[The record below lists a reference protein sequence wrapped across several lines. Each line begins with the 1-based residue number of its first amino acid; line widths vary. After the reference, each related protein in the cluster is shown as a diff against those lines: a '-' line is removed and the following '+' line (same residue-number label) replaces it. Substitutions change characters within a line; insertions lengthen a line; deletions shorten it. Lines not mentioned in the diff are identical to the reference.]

1 MDLESNNKE
10 ISYYPE
16 IDLEIEKVI
25 QVPFQAKELT
35 EYTPKK
41 NYFKVFN
48 FSPFFDKNST
58 YNSTQKNW
66 ANLLSFLNVELDN
79 DLENFIN
86 ELKPNED
93 NIEIAKILLDGNII
107 SDFGIVKEL
116 KYLIGYLVNRGPIIL
131 DDLFIYGVDM
141 NSKYFFTSKGKKRIS
156 VIDKKLTENYGLSF
170 I

>member
-1 MDLESNNKE
+1 MDSELNNEEETYFQDTDLEV
-10 ISYYPE
+10 
-16 IDLEIEKVI
+16 EKII
-25 QVPFQAKELT
+25 QSPYELKELT

-41 NYFKVFN
+41 NYFKIFN
-48 FSPFFDKNST
+48 FFPFYDKESS

-66 ANLLSFLNVELDN
+66 ANLLSFLKINLN
-79 DLENFIN
+79 DDLANFIN
-86 ELKPNED
+86 ELKSSDD

-107 SDFGIVKEL
+107 SDFGAVKEL